1 MARGTRTVRAI
12 WALGI
17 SLLALAL
24 AACSSGGTGSEEP
37 PQPTTY
43 KSFAYVANCGSDS
56 ISAFSIDSESG
67 ALTEVAGAILPA
79 NTAPRSIAIGPSGR
93 FLYAVGTG
101 YPRIYAYAI
110 NSRTGALTDVRGS
123 PFSLF
128 SIPQWVV
135 VDPSGHFAYAVSY
148 ENMNIS
154 AFSIDPRTGAL
165 TAVPGSP
172 FGAAGGPL
180 MIVIEAAGKFAFVLN
195 YDSESVS
202 AFSINRATGA
212 LSHVTG
218 PAVGVGTRPQS
229 IVIDPSGKFVYVA
242 NEGSENIS
250 AFSIDTVSGTLIPV
264 AGSPF
269 EPTPLVMHFP
279 ESIAV
284 EPSGR
289 FVYVVSGSG
298 NILTFSI
305 NAATGALAP
314 VIASS
319 AFWDSPYAIAF
330 EHQGKYAYVV
340 YWRPSGF
347 ITVHSCDPDSGA
359 LFTESMWTVGGYSS
373 AVAISRIAQ

>member
-1 MARGTRTVRAI
+1 MARGTRIAKAI
-12 WALGI
+12 RTLGVG
-17 SLLALAL
+17 LLALVL
-24 AACSSGGTGSEEP
+24 AACSSDGTGTEEFP
-37 PQPTTY
+37 PSPTY
-43 KSFAYVANCGSDS
+43 KSFVYVANCGSDS

-67 ALTEVAGAILPA
+67 ALTETVGAILPA
-79 NTAPRSIAIGPSGR
+79 NMAPRSIAIGPSGR
-93 FLYAVGTG
+93 FVYVVGTG

-128 SIPQWVV
+128 SIPRWVA

-154 AFSIDPRTGAL
+154 AFSIDSYTGAL
-165 TAVPGSP
+165 TTVPGSP

-180 MIVIEAAGKFAFVLN
+180 MIVIEPSGKFAYVLN

-202 AFSINRATGA
+202 IFSINSATGA
-212 LSHVTG
+212 LSHVTN
-218 PAVGVGTRPQS
+218 PVVGVSMRPQS
-229 IVIDPSGKFVYVA
+229 IVIDPSGKFAYVA

-250 AFSIDTVSGTLIPV
+250 AFSIDTVSGVLSPV

-269 EPTPLVMHFP
+269 EPAPLVMHFP

-289 FVYVVSGSG
+289 FVYIVSGSG

-305 NAATGALAP
+305 NVATGALAP
-314 VIASS
+314 VISS
-319 AFWDSPYAIAF
+319 SSFWDSPYAIAF

-347 ITVHSCDPDSGA
+347 VTVHSCDPDSGA